1 MENVAINVPKSR
13 SAIMPA
19 RKRRSSKGQVK
30 PKEKALKK
38 PVLDFS
44 DLVHKGIQNEP
55 LGKAISALN
64 ILYSELDDM
73 EMRMNILISR
83 IEILKTR
90 TKELRNGKTLSL
102 QTLLSDILPEKSR
115 DSASKLAL
123 KNLDREKFQ
132 SEPTGEWTKL
142 KLKEDTTINDVM
154 LAAKTTITL
163 NSKAAANLIEN
174 GVAEVVETSTEEPQT
189 PNTSK

>member
-1 MENVAINVPKSR
+1 MEIVAINVPKSR

-38 PVLDFS
+38 PALDFS

-132 SEPTGEWTKL
+132 SEPTSEWTKL
-142 KLKEDTTINDVM
+142 KLKEDTTINDVI
-154 LAAKTTITL
+154 LAAETTITL

-174 GVAEVVETSTEEPQT
+174 GVAEVVETATKEPQT
-189 PNTSK
+189 PDTSK

>member
-1 MENVAINVPKSR
+1 
-13 SAIMPA
+13 MPA

-90 TKELRNGKTLSL
+90 TKWENAF
-102 QTLLSDILPEKSR
+102 I
-115 DSASKLAL
+115 A
-123 KNLDREKFQ
+123 N
-132 SEPTGEWTKL
+132 
-142 KLKEDTTINDVM
+142 
-154 LAAKTTITL
+154 ITERYFTR
-163 NSKAAANLIEN
+163 KI
-174 GVAEVVETSTEEPQT
+174 TRFCI
-189 PNTSK
+189 

>member
-1 MENVAINVPKSR
+1 
-13 SAIMPA
+13 MPA

-123 KNLDREKFQ
+123 KNLDREKFK
-132 SEPTGEWTKL
+132 SEPTSEWTKL
-142 KLKEDTTINDVM
+142 KLKEDTTINDVI
-154 LAAKTTITL
+154 LAAETTITL